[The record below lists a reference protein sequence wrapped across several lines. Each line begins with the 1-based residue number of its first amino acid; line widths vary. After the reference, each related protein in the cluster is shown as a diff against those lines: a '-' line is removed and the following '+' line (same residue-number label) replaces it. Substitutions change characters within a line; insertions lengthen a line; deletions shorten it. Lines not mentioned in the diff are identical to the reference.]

1 MLAALVLGSP
11 ALAQATI
18 AVEWSD
24 GLVSVAADASPRAE
38 VLREVARQAEIDVVG
53 IEMVGDDAVTVR
65 LTRVSPLEAVQ
76 RLLKDVPVVLV
87 EEPAPDG
94 EMRLASV
101 RLYARGAP
109 GAVTWAGDGQDDSAT
124 LDDDRDPLERSDN
137 RGLLVALLQD
147 GDDERADVALEVLEA
162 RDPALMIRELLMAA
176 QSDEPAQRMQAIRLL
191 ERTGRIDSATAV
203 AALDHA
209 LADDDEAIKAFA
221 ISALSTRGAAG
232 LEALRRTFRRSSRD
246 VRLMVLEAVSE
257 RDGDSALLRE
267 ALDDLDPLV
276 RQFAASRLSR
286 SDTPGGG

>member
-1 MLAALVLGSP
+1 
-11 ALAQATI
+11 
-18 AVEWSD
+18 
-24 GLVSVAADASPRAE
+24 

-94 EMRLASV
+94 EMRLARV

-147 GDDERADVALEVLEA
+147 GDDERADAALEVLEA